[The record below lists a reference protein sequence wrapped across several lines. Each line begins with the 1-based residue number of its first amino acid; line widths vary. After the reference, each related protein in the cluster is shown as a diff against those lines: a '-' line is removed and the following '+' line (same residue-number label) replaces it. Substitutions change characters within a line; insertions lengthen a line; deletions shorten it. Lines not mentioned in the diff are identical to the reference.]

1 MQSRLDALEND
12 NEEAAADMF
21 GLDDADEE
29 FVLESSDEGG
39 RRRAECDVACCCLLL
54 LLLLLTICGY
64 RGSARALMLPRHA
77 DSAIVS

>member
-1 MQSRLDALEND
+1 MQVMQSRLDALEND

-39 RRRAECDVACCCLLL
+39 PGRVNSGAACHCELLL
-54 LLLLLTICGY
+54 LV
-64 RGSARALMLPRHA
+64 
-77 DSAIVS
+77 AITATQGPGPCVP